1 MPHYVTCTNVGGNFF
16 MTSGATKK
24 KSKQVDKWK
33 IFYYVTFLTGITL
46 LVLEIFIYRVTIIR
60 TTIPI
65 SIILSVGVLT
75 FLFNKN
81 HYNKTYNIRGVFFP
95 LMQNIVSWGFIACY
109 LFMATN
115 YYLADNE
122 LKDLKFE
129 IKSKSSMPGP
139 KRRRDERKPLVTI
152 DYFGFKKELVFSYED
167 TERIENA
174 DKVNLT
180 VRKGLLGFDILDH
193 YDAV

>member
-1 MPHYVTCTNVGGNFF
+1 
-16 MTSGATKK
+16 MTSETIKK
-24 KSKQVDKWK
+24 KSKQLDKWK
-33 IFYYVTFLTGITL
+33 IFYFVTFLTGITL
-46 LVLEIFIYRVTIIR
+46 LVFEISIYRVTIIR
-60 TTIPI
+60 TIIPV
-65 SIILSVGVLT
+65 SIILSVGVLI

-81 HYNKTYNIRGVFFP
+81 HFNKINNTRGVFFP
-95 LMQNIVSWGFIACY
+95 LMQNITSWGFIACY
-109 LFMATN
+109 LFMSTN
-115 YYLADNE
+115 YYLSDNE
-122 LKDLKFE
+122 LKELKFE

-139 KRRRDERKPLVTI
+139 KGRRDERKPLVTI

-193 YDAV
+193 YDTVDNSKW